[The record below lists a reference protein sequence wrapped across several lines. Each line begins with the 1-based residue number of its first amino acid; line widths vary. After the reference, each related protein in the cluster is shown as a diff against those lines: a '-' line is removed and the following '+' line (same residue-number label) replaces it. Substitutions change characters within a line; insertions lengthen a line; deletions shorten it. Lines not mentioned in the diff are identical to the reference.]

1 MGHAARANPRSFDG
15 AKSIRERSRVY
26 EARLDRFMSYF
37 ATRAEYESYVTGANL
52 TDAERGY
59 LEARLPERLRVQGSV

>member
-15 AKSIRERSRVY
+15 RKPERAVIN
-26 EARLDRFMSYF
+26 ARLDRFCAFF
-37 ATRAEYESYVTGANL
+37 ATREAYEAYL
-52 TDAERGY
+52 TKAKLDDTERAY